1 MKHQV
6 FYLSEDG
13 KVTLTSYLHEKASV
27 LWNNRDE
34 WQPRKRP
41 AIIISPGGGY
51 VFLSQREGE
60 PVAMAFMQQGYQ
72 AFVLHYSL
80 LDAAAY
86 PGPLED
92 VSKAVWLVRSHA
104 EKWGIDPDQIVVGG
118 FSAGGHVSALLG
130 TQWNTPGLC
139 EKLGIPPGG
148 NKPNAQVLCYA
159 PVDMRELFARDRT
172 SEGGAGGSKMLSSK
186 TPQANVIDYISAETA
201 PAFLWMTR
209 EDVLNCD
216 GYMRF
221 AMKLHQNN
229 VPFEL
234 HVFGEGPH
242 GMSLSNNQV
251 AYGYNTPINVDKWF
265 PMCVGWLNKLF
276 GFGYPEP
283 GKNCSYT
290 GINGA

>member
-1 MKHQV
+1 MKHEV
-6 FYLSEDG
+6 IYLSED
-13 KVTLTSYLHEKASV
+13 KRVTLTTYLHEKTQV

-34 WQPRKRP
+34 WQPKRRP
-41 AIIISPGGGY
+41 AIIICPGGGY

-72 AFVLHYSL
+72 AFVLHYSIHE
-80 LDAAAY
+80 ASAY

-92 VSKAVWLVRSHA
+92 ISKAVWLIRSHA
-104 EKWGIDPDQIVVGG
+104 EEWGIDPNQIAVGG
-118 FSAGGHVSALLG
+118 FSAGGHVSAMLA

-139 EKLGIPPGG
+139 RRLGIPEGG

-159 PVDMRELFARDRT
+159 PVDLTDLMSRGVEVT
-172 SEGGAGGSKMLSSK
+172 GSAMLSRQ
-186 TPQANVIDYISAETA
+186 TPQANIIDYVSEETA

-209 EDVLNCD
+209 EDMLNCD

-221 AMKLHQNN
+221 AMKLHKNN
-229 VPFEL
+229 IPFEM

-251 AYGYNTPINVDKWF
+251 AYGYHTPVNVDRWF
-265 PMCVGWLNKLF
+265 PLCIGWLNKLF
-276 GFGYPEP
+276 GFGFPEE
-283 GKNCSYT
+283 GKTCSYT